1 MNRLVSLSVNKISKV
16 CVPRRFSWL
25 AKLVN
30 LRLSRIMRSLRLVV
44 SASALVAL
52 KCLLR
57 TMALKCLLQTA
68 RSLLLALLG
77 LSLSLGIHTLP
88 QVRAE
93 LPTATEIP
101 ALVEVGKNHYNRGQ
115 FNKAVQFLQQAAQG
129 YAEAGNTLQQA
140 QVFSLLSLTYQKL
153 GLWQA
158 AEQAIH
164 TSLSLLDTVP
174 KANLRIRAQVLNAQ
188 GRLQLATGNAEA
200 ALATWEQAETLY
212 QQAGDLVGE
221 IGSQINQTEAMQS
234 LGLYRRTKQLYQRL
248 EQTLFEL
255 EDSPV
260 KVAGLQNFGAV
271 LRQGGNLEQSQDILS
286 QGLALTQVLGLP
298 QQESKILLSLAN
310 TEQTLAQRA
319 KVFENSSGEDYIQA
333 ALTHYQQAAMKA
345 TIPLT
350 RIQAQLNQLSLL
362 IETASL
368 SPEPELLSSI
378 SAGLS
383 ILPASRASVYAQVN
397 FAESLLKMS
406 EIMAQQQRTNDN
418 VAILK
423 TAIQQAQELEDKRAI
438 SYSLGTL
445 GKLYETNQDWT
456 NAKTVTEKALLIAQQ
471 INAPDIAYQW
481 QWQMGRLLQAKTQE
495 SSQNILINPK
505 AIAYY
510 DKAVKTL
517 NNLRGDLV
525 ALNPE
530 IQFSFRETVEPVYRQ
545 FVDLLL
551 RSPTPSKEHLI
562 QARNIMEALQLA
574 ELDNFFRDACA
585 TPAAVNIDNVDP
597 QAAIV
602 YPIILSNRLDIIL
615 KLPGQDNL
623 RHYAHQGVSETQVDQ
638 AVEKLRQDLTKRS
651 TSISQIKQD
660 AAQLYDWL
668 IRPFEADLSKT
679 NSDNSTVKTLVF
691 VLDGSLRNI
700 PPSTLYDG
708 ENYLIERYAVALT
721 PGLQL
726 LEPKPLKRENFQGL
740 IAGTTNAPSFES
752 EGFSPLDNV
761 AEELAGIQEQISL
774 NQLLEN
780 QEFEQ
785 ENIRNQINQEP
796 FNLVHIATHGKF
808 SSNPQKTFILDWSGR
823 INVQDLD
830 NLLRTNEPNRST
842 AIELLV
848 LSACETATGDK
859 RAALGLAGIA
869 VRAGARSTL
878 ATLWQVN
885 DASTAE
891 FMQRF
896 YEQLKAPQRS
906 KAEALRQTQI
916 AFLREYPDDPDKDY
930 LRPYHWAPFILIGNW
945 L

>member
-1 MNRLVSLSVNKISKV
+1 MR
-16 CVPRRFSWL
+16 
-25 AKLVN
+25 N
-30 LRLSRIMRSLRLVV
+30 LCLSRIVRSLRLVV
-44 SASALVAL
+44 SASALMALKCLLRTVAL

-57 TMALKCLLQTA
+57 TTA

-77 LSLSLGIHTLP
+77 LSLSLGIHTVT

-93 LPTATEIP
+93 LLATP
-101 ALVEVGKNHYNRGQ
+101 DNLALVQVGKNHYDTGK
-115 FNKAVQFLQQAAQG
+115 FTKAVQILQQAAQG
-129 YAEAGNTLQQA
+129 YAETGNTLQQA
-140 QVFSLLSLTYQKL
+140 QVLSLLSLTYQKL
-153 GLWQA
+153 GQWQA
-158 AEQAIH
+158 AEQAIQI
-164 TSLSLLDTVP
+164 SLSLLDTVP
-174 KANLRIRAQVLNAQ
+174 QANPRVRAQVFNAQ

-212 QQAGDLVGE
+212 QQAGDLIGS

-248 EQTLFEL
+248 EQAIFKLN
-255 EDSPV
+255 DSPV
-260 KVAGLQNFGAV
+260 KVTGLQNFGAI
-271 LRQGGNLEQSQDILS
+271 LRQGGNLAKSQDILS
-286 QGLALTQVLGLP
+286 QGLALTQALGLP
-298 QQESKILLSLAN
+298 QQESKILLSLGN

-333 ALTHYQQAAMKA
+333 ALTHYQQAARKA
-345 TIPLT
+345 TLPLT
-350 RIQAQLNQLSLL
+350 RIQAKLNQLNLL
-362 IETASL
+362 IETDSL
-368 SPEPELLSSI
+368 LPEQELLSSI
-378 SAGLS
+378 STGLS
-383 ILPASRASVYAQVN
+383 TLPTSRASVYAHVN

-406 EIMAQQQRTNDN
+406 EIMAHKQGINDS
-418 VAILK
+418 VAILN
-423 TAIQQAQELEDKRAI
+423 TAIQQAKKLEDKRAT

-445 GKLYETNQDWT
+445 GKLYEKNQDWT
-456 NAKTVTEKALLIAQQ
+456 NAQTVTENALLIAQQ
-471 INAPDIAYQW
+471 MNAADIAYQW
-481 QWQMGRLLQAKTQE
+481 QWQMGRLLQAQIQE
-495 SSQNILINPK
+495 NSQNLPVNPD

-510 DKAVKTL
+510 NEAVKTL

-597 QAAIV
+597 QSAIV
-602 YPIILSNRLDIIL
+602 YPIILPNRLDIIL

-623 RHYAHQGVSETQVDQ
+623 RHYAHQGISENQVDQ

-651 TSISQIKQD
+651 TSISEIKQD

-668 IRPFEADLSKT
+668 IRPFEADLDAA
-679 NSDNSTVKTLVF
+679 NSDNPAVKTLVF

-726 LEPKPLKRENFQGL
+726 LEPKPLKRENFRGL
-740 IAGTTNAPSFES
+740 IAGTPNAPSFEA

-761 AEELAGIQEQISL
+761 ADELAGIQEQISL

-830 NLLRTNEPNRST
+830 DLLRANEPNRTT

-896 YEQLKAPQRS
+896 YEQLKTPQRS

>member
-1 MNRLVSLSVNKISKV
+1 MGKFTPFLNRAIAQV
-16 CVPRRFSWL
+16 CSQRFS
-25 AKLVN
+25 AYGTQVPTKN
-30 LRLSRIMRSLRLVV
+30 GAIASRFIV
-44 SASALVAL
+44 SASALMAL

-57 TMALKCLLQTA
+57 TRTA
-68 RSLLLALLG
+68 RSLLLALVG
-77 LSLSLGIHTLP
+77 LSLSLGIHIVP

-93 LPTATEIP
+93 LPVATDNL
-101 ALVEVGKNHYNRGQ
+101 ALVQVGKNHYNAGQ
-115 FNKAVQFLQQAAQG
+115 FAAGIQVLQQAAQG
-129 YAEAGNTLQQA
+129 YAETGNPLQQA
-140 QVFSLLSLTYQKL
+140 QVLSLLSLTYQKL
-153 GLWQA
+153 GQWQA
-158 AEQAIH
+158 AEQTIQ

-174 KANLRIRAQVLNAQ
+174 QVNPIVRAQVLNAQ

-200 ALATWEQAETLY
+200 ALATWEEAETFY
-212 QQAGDLVGE
+212 QQADDPVGA
-221 IGSQINQTEAMQS
+221 IGSKINQAEAMQS
-234 LGLYRRTKQLYQRL
+234 LGFYRRTAQLYLRL
-248 EQTLFEL
+248 EQALFAL
-255 EDSPV
+255 DDSPV
-260 KVAGLQNFGAV
+260 KAAGLQNFGNL
-271 LRQGGNLEQSQDILS
+271 LRQGGDLEKSQDMLTQS
-286 QGLALTQVLGLP
+286 LALTRTLALSEK
-298 QQESKILLSLAN
+298 ESQILLSLAN
-310 TEQTLAQRA
+310 TERTLAQRA
-319 KVFENSSGEDYIQA
+319 QVFQEPAAKDYTQA
-333 ALTHYQQAAMKA
+333 ALTYYQQAAMKS
-345 TIPLT
+345 TIPIT
-350 RIQAQLNQLSLL
+350 RIQAQLNQLSLV
-362 IETASL
+362 IETESL
-368 SPEPELLSSI
+368 SPDQGLLSSI
-378 SAGLS
+378 AAGLS
-383 ILPASRASVYAQVN
+383 DLSASRASVYAHVN

-406 EIMAQQQRTNDN
+406 DLMVQKQSSDDI
-418 VAILK
+418 VAILN
-423 TAIQQAQELEDKRAI
+423 TAIQQAERLADQRAI

-445 GKLYETNQDWT
+445 GKFYEKTQDWT

-471 INAPDIAYQW
+471 MNAPDIAYQW
-481 QWQMGRLLQAKTQE
+481 QWQMGRLLQAQ
-495 SSQNILINPK
+495 SQDNSQNLPVNPD
-505 AIAYY
+505 AITYY
-510 DKAVKTL
+510 TQAVKTL

-530 IQFSFRETVEPVYRQ
+530 IQFSFREAVEPVYRQ

-551 RSPTPSKEHLI
+551 GSPTPSKANLS

-585 TPAAVNIDNVDP
+585 APAAVDIDNVDP

-602 YPIILSNRLDIIL
+602 YPIILPNHLDVIL

-623 RHYAHQGVSETQVDQ
+623 RHYAHQGISEAQVDQ
-638 AVEKLRQDLTKRS
+638 AVEQLRLDLTKRS
-651 TSISQIKQD
+651 TSISEIKQD

-668 IRPFEADLSKT
+668 IRPFEADLDPA
-679 NSDNSTVKTLVF
+679 NSDNPTVKTLVF
-691 VLDGSLRNI
+691 VLDGSLRNV

-708 ENYLIERYAVALT
+708 EKYLIERYAVALT

-726 LEPKPLKRENFQGL
+726 LEPKPLSRENFRGL
-740 IAGTTNAPSFES
+740 IAGTTNAPSFEQ
-752 EGFSPLDNV
+752 EGFSTLDNV
-761 AEELAGIQEQISL
+761 ANELAGIQQQITL
-774 NQLLEN
+774 NQILEN
-780 QEFEQ
+780 QDFVK
-785 ENIRNQINQEP
+785 ENIRNQINMAS

-808 SSNPQKTFILDWSGR
+808 SSNPQQTFLLDWSGR

-830 NLLRTNEPNRST
+830 SLLRTNEPNHTS

-896 YEQLKAPQRS
+896 YQQLKEPQLS

-916 AFLREYPDDPDKDY
+916 AFLTEYPDNPDKDY

>member
-1 MNRLVSLSVNKISKV
+1 
-16 CVPRRFSWL
+16 
-25 AKLVN
+25 
-30 LRLSRIMRSLRLVV
+30 
-44 SASALVAL
+44 
-52 KCLLR
+52 
-57 TMALKCLLQTA
+57 MALKCLLQTA

-481 QWQMGRLLQAKTQE
+481 QWQMGRLLQAQTQE

>member
-140 QVFSLLSLTYQKL
+140 QVLSLLSLTYQKL
-153 GLWQA
+153 GQWQA
-158 AEQAIH
+158 AEQAIQ

-174 KANLRIRAQVLNAQ
+174 EANPRVRAQVFNAQ

-481 QWQMGRLLQAKTQE
+481 QWQMGRLLQAQTQE
-495 SSQNILINPK
+495 SSQNILINPD

>member
-1 MNRLVSLSVNKISKV
+1 M
-16 CVPRRFSWL
+16 
-25 AKLVN
+25 
-30 LRLSRIMRSLRLVV
+30 
-44 SASALVAL
+44 AL

-57 TMALKCLLQTA
+57 TTA

-77 LSLSLGIHTLP
+77 LSLSLGIHTIPL
-88 QVRAE
+88 VRAE
-93 LPTATEIP
+93 LPTTTETP
-101 ALVEVGKNHYNRGQ
+101 ALVQVGKNHYDAGQ
-115 FNKAVQFLQQAAQG
+115 FTEAIQILQQAAQE
-129 YAEAGNTLQQA
+129 YAEVGNTLQQA
-140 QVFSLLSLTYQKL
+140 QVLSLLSLTYQKL
-153 GLWQA
+153 GQWQA
-158 AEQAIH
+158 AEQAIQ

-174 KANLRIRAQVLNAQ
+174 EANPRVRAQVFNAQ

-200 ALATWEQAETLY
+200 ALATWEKAETLY
-212 QQAGDLVGE
+212 QQAGDPVGA

-234 LGLYRRTKQLYQRL
+234 LGFYRRTEQLYQRL
-248 EQTLFEL
+248 EQSLFAL
-255 EDSPV
+255 EDSAV
-260 KVAGLQNFGAV
+260 KIAGLQNFGTI
-271 LRQGGNLEQSQDILS
+271 LRQGGDLEKSKDILS
-286 QGLALTQVLGLP
+286 QSLALTQALALP
-298 QQESKILLSLAN
+298 QQESQTLLSLAN
-310 TEQTLAQRA
+310 TERTLAQRA
-319 KVFENSSGEDYIQA
+319 TVFEESSAEPYTQA
-333 ALTHYQQAAMKA
+333 ALSHYQQAAMTA
-345 TIPLT
+345 TLPLT
-350 RIQAQLNQLSLL
+350 RIQAQLNQLSLV
-362 IETASL
+362 IETEFL
-368 SPEPELLSSI
+368 SPDQELLSSI

-383 ILPASRASVYAQVN
+383 TLPASRASVYAYVN
-397 FAESLLKMS
+397 FAESLLKMP
-406 EIMAQQQRTNDN
+406 EVMTQQQRRNN
-418 VAILK
+418 IAAILT
-423 TAIQQAQELEDKRAI
+423 TAIKQAEGLADQRAI

-445 GKLYETNQDWT
+445 GKLYEKNQDWT

-471 INAPDIAYQW
+471 MNAADIAYQW
-481 QWQMGRLLQAKTQE
+481 QWQMGRLLQAQIKE
-495 SSQNILINPK
+495 SSQNLPVNPD

-510 DKAVKTL
+510 NEAVKTL

-551 RSPTPSKEHLI
+551 RSPTPSKDNLI

-585 TPAAVNIDNVDP
+585 TPEAVNIDNVDP

-602 YPIILSNRLDIIL
+602 YPIILPNHLDIIL

-623 RHYAHQGVSETQVDQ
+623 RHYAHQGISENQVDQ

-651 TSISQIKQD
+651 TSIRQIKQD

-668 IRPFEADLSKT
+668 IRPFEADLDST
-679 NSDNSTVKTLVF
+679 NSDNPTVKTLVF

-708 ENYLIERYAVALT
+708 EKYLIERYSVALT

-726 LEPKPLKRENFQGL
+726 LEPKPLSRENFRGL
-740 IAGTTNAPSFES
+740 IAGTTNAPSFEQ
-752 EGFSPLDNV
+752 EGFSTLDNV
-761 AEELAGIQEQISL
+761 ANELAGIQQQITL
-774 NQLLEN
+774 NQILEN
-780 QEFEQ
+780 QDFIQ
-785 ENIRNQINQEP
+785 DNIRNQIQMAS

-808 SSNPQKTFILDWSGR
+808 SSNPQQTFLLDWSGR
-823 INVQDLD
+823 INVKDLD
-830 NLLRTNEPNRST
+830 SLLRTNEPNRTS

-896 YEQLKAPQRS
+896 YQQLKEPQLS

-916 AFLREYPDDPDKDY
+916 AFLTEYPDDPDKDY

>member
-1 MNRLVSLSVNKISKV
+1 
-16 CVPRRFSWL
+16 
-25 AKLVN
+25 
-30 LRLSRIMRSLRLVV
+30 RLVV
-44 SASALVAL
+44 SASALMAL

-57 TMALKCLLQTA
+57 TA

-77 LSLSLGIHTLP
+77 LSLSLGIHTIPL
-88 QVRAE
+88 VRAE
-93 LPTATEIP
+93 LPTTTETP
-101 ALVEVGKNHYNRGQ
+101 ALVQVGKNHYDAGQ
-115 FNKAVQFLQQAAQG
+115 FTEAIQILQQAAQE
-129 YAEAGNTLQQA
+129 YAEVGNTLQQA
-140 QVFSLLSLTYQKL
+140 QVLSLLSLTYQKL
-153 GLWQA
+153 GQWQA
-158 AEQAIH
+158 AEQAIQ
-164 TSLSLLDTVP
+164 TSLSLLDTVSQ
-174 KANLRIRAQVLNAQ
+174 ANPRVRAQVFNAQ

-200 ALATWEQAETLY
+200 ALATWKQAETFY
-212 QQAGDLVGE
+212 QQAGDLVGA

-234 LGLYRRTKQLYQRL
+234 LGLYRRTEQLYQQL
-248 EQTLFEL
+248 EQALFAL

-260 KVAGLQNFGAV
+260 KIAGLQNFGTI
-271 LRQGGNLEQSQDILS
+271 LRQGGDLEKSKDILS
-286 QGLALTQVLGLP
+286 QSLALTQALALP
-298 QQESKILLSLAN
+298 QQESQTLLSLAN
-310 TEQTLAQRA
+310 TERTLAQRA
-319 KVFENSSGEDYIQA
+319 TVFEESSAEPYTQA
-333 ALTHYQQAAMKA
+333 ALSHYQQAAMTA
-345 TIPLT
+345 TLPLT
-350 RIQAQLNQLSLL
+350 RIQAQLNQLSLV
-362 IETASL
+362 IETESL
-368 SPEPELLSSI
+368 SPDQELLSSI

-383 ILPASRASVYAQVN
+383 TLPASRASVYAYVN
-397 FAESLLKMS
+397 FAESLLQMPELMVQGKRM
-406 EIMAQQQRTNDN
+406 NDIA
-418 VAILK
+418 AILK
-423 TAIQQAQELEDKRAI
+423 IAIQQAEGLADQRAI

-445 GKLYETNQDWT
+445 GKLYEKNQDWT

-471 INAPDIAYQW
+471 MNAADIAYQW
-481 QWQMGRLLQAKTQE
+481 QWQMGRLLQAQSQERTQ
-495 SSQNILINPK
+495 NLPVNPD

-510 DKAVKTL
+510 HEAVKTL

-551 RSPTPSKEHLI
+551 GSPTPSKDNLI

-585 TPAAVNIDNVDP
+585 TPEAVNIDNVDP

-602 YPIILSNRLDIIL
+602 YPIILPNHLDIIL

-623 RHYAHQGVSETQVDQ
+623 RHYAHQGISENQVDQ
-638 AVEKLRQDLTKRS
+638 AVEQLRQDLTKRS
-651 TSISQIKQD
+651 TSISEIKQD

-668 IRPFEADLSKT
+668 IRPFEADLDPA
-679 NSDNSTVKTLVF
+679 NSDNPTVKTLVF

-708 ENYLIERYAVALT
+708 EKYLIERYSVALT

-726 LEPKPLKRENFQGL
+726 LEPKPLSRENFRGL
-740 IAGTTNAPSFES
+740 IAGTTNAPSFEQ
-752 EGFSPLDNV
+752 EGFSTLDNV
-761 AEELAGIQEQISL
+761 ADELAGIQQQITL
-774 NQLLEN
+774 NQILEN
-780 QEFEQ
+780 QDFIQ
-785 ENIRNQINQEP
+785 ENIRNQINTAS
-796 FNLVHIATHGKF
+796 FNLIHIATHGKF
-808 SSNPQKTFILDWSGR
+808 SSNPQQTFLLDWSGR
-823 INVQDLD
+823 INVKDLD
-830 NLLRTNEPNRST
+830 SLLRTNEPNRTS

-891 FMQRF
+891 FMRRF
-896 YEQLKAPQRS
+896 YQQLKEPQLS

-916 AFLREYPDDPDKDY
+916 AFLTEYPDDPDKDY
-930 LRPYHWAPFILIGNW
+930 LRPYHWASFILIGNW

>member
-1 MNRLVSLSVNKISKV
+1 MR
-16 CVPRRFSWL
+16 
-25 AKLVN
+25 N
-30 LRLSRIMRSLRLVV
+30 LCLSRIVRSLGLVV
-44 SASALVAL
+44 SDSAIMAL

-57 TMALKCLLQTA
+57 TV

-77 LSLSLGIHTLP
+77 LSLSLGIHTVT

-93 LPTATEIP
+93 LPATP
-101 ALVEVGKNHYNRGQ
+101 DNLALVQVGKNHYDTGK
-115 FNKAVQFLQQAAQG
+115 FTKAVQILQQAAQG
-129 YAEAGNTLQQA
+129 YAETGNTLQQA

-153 GLWQA
+153 GQWQA
-158 AEQAIH
+158 AEQAIQ
-164 TSLSLLDTVP
+164 TSLSLLKTLSE
-174 KANLRIRAQVLNAQ
+174 ANPIVRAQILNAQ
-188 GRLQLATGNAEA
+188 GRLQLAKGNAEA

-212 QQAGDLVGE
+212 QQAGDPVGA

-248 EQTLFEL
+248 EQAIFGL
-255 EDSPV
+255 DNSPV
-260 KVAGLQNFGAV
+260 KVAGLQNFGTI
-271 LRQGGNLEQSQDILS
+271 LRQGGDLEKSQDILS
-286 QGLALTQVLGLP
+286 QSLALTQTLGLP
-298 QQESKILLSLAN
+298 QQESKILLSLGN

-345 TIPLT
+345 TLPLT
-350 RIQAQLNQLSLL
+350 RIQAQLNQLNLL
-362 IETASL
+362 IETDSL
-368 SPEPELLSSI
+368 SPNQDLLSSI

-383 ILPASRASVYAQVN
+383 TLPASRASVYAHVN
-397 FAESLLKMS
+397 FAESLLNMS
-406 EIMAQQQRTNDN
+406 ELMTQQQGTNDS
-418 VAILK
+418 VAILN
-423 TAIQQAQELEDKRAI
+423 TAIQQAEELEDKRAI

-445 GKLYETNQDWT
+445 GKLYEKKQDWT
-456 NAKTVTEKALLIAQQ
+456 NAKTVTENALLIAQQ
-471 INAPDIAYQW
+471 MNAADIAYQW
-481 QWQMGRLLQAKTQE
+481 QWQMGRLLQAQIQE
-495 SSQNILINPK
+495 SSQNLPVNPD

-551 RSPTPSKEHLI
+551 RSPTPSKKNLI
-562 QARNIMEALQLA
+562 QARQIMEDLQLA

-585 TPAAVNIDNVDP
+585 TPEAVNIDNVDP
-597 QAAIV
+597 QSAIV
-602 YPIILSNRLDIIL
+602 YPIILSNRLDIII

-623 RHYAHQGVSETQVDQ
+623 RHYAHQDVSETQVDQ
-638 AVEKLRQDLTKRS
+638 AVEKFRDDLTKRS
-651 TSISQIKQD
+651 TSISGIKQD

-668 IRPFEADLSKT
+668 IRPFEADLDAA
-679 NSDNSTVKTLVF
+679 NSDNPAVKTLVF

-726 LEPKPLKRENFQGL
+726 LEPKPLKRENFRGL
-740 IAGTTNAPSFES
+740 IAGTPNAPSFEA

-761 AEELAGIQEQISL
+761 ADELAGIQEQINL

-780 QEFEQ
+780 QDFEQ

-830 NLLRTNEPNRST
+830 DLLRANETNRTT

-869 VRAGARSTL
+869 VRAGARSTV

-896 YEQLKAPQRS
+896 YEQLKTPQRS

-916 AFLREYPDDPDKDY
+916 AFLTEYPDDPDKDY

>member
-1 MNRLVSLSVNKISKV
+1 MKRLVFLYGNKISNI
-16 CVPRRFSWL
+16 CVTRKFNGL
-25 AKLVN
+25 AKWVN
-30 LRLSRIMRSLRLVV
+30 LRFYRIARSLRLVV

-57 TMALKCLLQTA
+57 TV
-68 RSLLLALLG
+68 RSLLLFLLG
-77 LSLSLGIHTLP
+77 LSLSLGIHTVP

-93 LPTATEIP
+93 LPTTTETP
-101 ALVEVGKNHYNRGQ
+101 ALVQIGKNHYDTGQ
-115 FNKAVQFLQQAAQG
+115 FTEAVQILQQAAQG
-129 YAEAGNTLQQA
+129 YAETGNTLQQA
-140 QVFSLLSLTYQKL
+140 QVLSLLSLTYQKL
-153 GLWQA
+153 GQWQA
-158 AEQAIH
+158 AEQAIQ

-174 KANLRIRAQVLNAQ
+174 AANPGVRAQVLNAQ
-188 GRLQLATGNAEA
+188 GRLQLATGNAEV
-200 ALATWEQAETLY
+200 ALATWKQAETLY
-212 QQAGDLVGE
+212 QQAGDPIGA

-234 LGLYRRTKQLYQRL
+234 LGLYRRTEQLYQRL
-248 EQTLFEL
+248 EQALLGL

-260 KVAGLQNFGAV
+260 KVAGLQNFGTV
-271 LRQGGNLEQSQDILS
+271 LRQGGDLEKSQDILS
-286 QGLALTQVLGLP
+286 QSLALTQALDLP
-298 QQESKILLSLAN
+298 QQESQILLSLGN

-319 KVFENSSGEDYIQA
+319 KVFENSSGEPYTQA

-345 TIPLT
+345 TLPLT

-362 IETASL
+362 IETESL
-368 SPEPELLSSI
+368 SPDQELLSSI

-383 ILPASRASVYAQVN
+383 TLPASRASVYAYVN
-397 FAESLLKMS
+397 FAESLLKMP
-406 EIMAQQQRTNDN
+406 EFMAQGQLMNDMA
-418 VAILK
+418 AILT
-423 TAIQQAQELEDKRAI
+423 TAIQQAEGLADQRAI

-445 GKLYETNQDWT
+445 GKLYEKTQDWT
-456 NAKTVTEKALLIAQQ
+456 NAKNVTEKALLVAQQ
-471 INAPDIAYQW
+471 MNAPDIAYQW
-481 QWQMGRLLQAKTQE
+481 QWQMGRLLQAQDN
-495 SSQNILINPK
+495 SQNLPVNPD

-510 DKAVKTL
+510 NEAVKTL

-551 RSPTPSKEHLI
+551 GSPTPSKDNLI

-602 YPIILSNRLDIIL
+602 YPIILPNHLDIIL

-623 RHYAHQGVSETQVDQ
+623 RHYAHQGISENQVDQ
-638 AVEKLRQDLTKRS
+638 AVEQLRQDLTKRS
-651 TSISQIKQD
+651 TSISNIKQD

-668 IRPFEADLSKT
+668 IRPFEADLDAA
-679 NSDNSTVKTLVF
+679 NSDNPTVKTLVF

-708 ENYLIERYAVALT
+708 EKYLIERYAVALT

-726 LEPKPLKRENFQGL
+726 LEPKPLSRENFRGL
-740 IAGTTNAPSFES
+740 IAGTTNAPSFEQ
-752 EGFSPLDNV
+752 EGFSTLDNV
-761 AEELAGIQEQISL
+761 ADELAGIRD
-774 NQLLEN
+774 QLTLTQSLEN
-780 QEFEQ
+780 QDFVQ
-785 ENIRNQINQEP
+785 ENIRNQIKMEP

-808 SSNPQKTFILDWSGR
+808 SSNPQQTFLLDWSGR

-830 NLLRTNEPNRST
+830 SLLRSNEPNRTT

-848 LSACETATGDK
+848 LSACETAAGDK

-896 YEQLKAPQRS
+896 YQQLKEPQLS
-906 KAEALRQTQI
+906 KAEALRKTQI
-916 AFLREYPDDPDKDY
+916 AFLTEYPDDPDKDY
-930 LRPYHWAPFILIGNW
+930 LRPYHWASFILIGNW

>member
-1 MNRLVSLSVNKISKV
+1 MKCLGFLSVNKILKV
-16 CVPRRFSWL
+16 SVPRQFNGLVKW
-25 AKLVN
+25 VN
-30 LRLSRIMRSLRLVV
+30 LRFSRIMRSLRLVV
-44 SASALVAL
+44 SASALMVL
-52 KCLLR
+52 KCLR
-57 TMALKCLLQTA
+57 RTA

-88 QVRAE
+88 QVQAE
-93 LPTATEIP
+93 LPAATETL
-101 ALVEVGKNHYNRGQ
+101 ALIEVGKNHYDTGQ
-115 FNKAVQFLQQAAQG
+115 FTEAIQLLQQAAQR
-129 YAEAGNTLQQA
+129 YAETGNTLQQA
-140 QVFSLLSLTYQKL
+140 QVLSLLSLTYQKL
-153 GLWQA
+153 GQWQA
-158 AEQAIH
+158 AEQAIQ
-164 TSLSLLDTVP
+164 TSLSLLETVP
-174 KANLRIRAQVLNAQ
+174 EANPIVRAQVLNAQ
-188 GRLQLATGNAEA
+188 GRFQLATGNAEA
-200 ALATWEQAETLY
+200 ALATWKQAETLY
-212 QQAGDLVGE
+212 QQADDPIGL

-248 EQTLFEL
+248 EQALFAL

-260 KVAGLQNFGAV
+260 KVAGLQNFGAI
-271 LRQGGNLEQSQDILS
+271 LRQGGDLEKSQDILS
-286 QGLALTQVLGLP
+286 QSLALTQALGLP
-298 QQESKILLSLAN
+298 QQESKILLSLGN

-319 KVFENSSGEDYIQA
+319 KVFENSSGEDYIQS
-333 ALTHYQQAAMKA
+333 ALSHYQQAAMKA
-345 TIPLT
+345 TLPLT

-362 IETASL
+362 IETVSL

-383 ILPASRASVYAQVN
+383 TLPASRASVYAHVN
-397 FAESLLKMS
+397 FAESLLKMP
-406 EIMAQQQRTNDN
+406 EIMAQQQRRNEI
-418 VAILK
+418 AEILK
-423 TAIQQAQELEDKRAI
+423 TAIQQAEGLADQRAI

-445 GKLYETNQDWT
+445 GKFYEKNKDWT
-456 NAKTVTEKALLIAQQ
+456 NAKIVTEKALLIAQQ
-471 INAPDIAYQW
+471 MNAADIAYQW
-481 QWQMGRLLQAKTQE
+481 QWQMGRLLQAQTQDNL
-495 SSQNILINPK
+495 QNMPVNSD

-510 DKAVKTL
+510 NEAVKTL

-545 FVDLLL
+545 LVDLLL

-562 QARNIMEALQLA
+562 QARQIMEDLQLA

-585 TPAAVNIDNVDP
+585 TPAAVNIDNVDS
-597 QAAIV
+597 QAAII
-602 YPIILSNRLDIIL
+602 YPIILSNRFDIIL

-623 RHYAHQGVSETQVDQ
+623 RHYAHQGISETHVDQ
-638 AVEKLRQDLTKRS
+638 AVEKFRDDLTKRS
-651 TSISQIKQD
+651 TSISDIKQD

-668 IRPFEADLSKT
+668 IRPFEADLDAA
-679 NSDNSTVKTLVF
+679 NSDNSMVKTLVF

-708 ENYLIERYAVALT
+708 EKYLIERYAVALT

-726 LEPKPLKRENFQGL
+726 LEPKPLSAENFRAL
-740 IAGTTNAPSFES
+740 IAGTNNAPSFEQ
-752 EGFSPLDNV
+752 EGLSTLDNV
-761 AEELAGIQEQISL
+761 ANELAGIR
-774 NQLLEN
+774 NQLTLTQSLEN
-780 QEFEQ
+780 QEFVQ
-785 ENIRNQINQEP
+785 ENIRSRIQMES

-808 SSNPQKTFILDWSGR
+808 SSNPQQTFLLDWSGR

-830 NLLRTNEPNRST
+830 DLLRSNEPNRT
-842 AIELLV
+842 AAIELLV

-896 YEQLKAPQRS
+896 YQQLKEPQLS

-916 AFLREYPDDPDKDY
+916 AFLTEYPDDPDKDY
-930 LRPYHWAPFILIGNW
+930 LRPYHWAPFILVGNW